1 MTVESLRYVMSLSER
16 SRSALYLSLVDVVH
30 DERAVE
36 EMLSYFPAR
45 DVEEPVTKEFF
56 RAEMAIQR
64 AEVQAEFAVVRS
76 EFQTEFA
83 AVRSDMQTEFAAVRS
98 DMQTEFAAVRSEF
111 RHGLSVGR
119 TELHDGLEGVR
130 SEMHRGFQRQTA
142 WLVTTMVAMNALTVA
157 AVTALN

>member
-1 MTVESLRYVMSLSER
+1 MSLSER

-64 AEVQAEFAVVRS
+64 AEAQAEFAVVRS

-98 DMQTEFAAVRSEF
+98 EFQ
-111 RHGLSVGR
+111 HGLSVGR
-119 TELHDGLEGVR
+119 TELHDGLEGLR

>member
-1 MTVESLRYVMSLSER
+1 MSLSER
-16 SRSALYLSLVDVVH
+16 SRSALFLSLVDVVH

-76 EFQTEFA
+76 EFHTEFA
-83 AVRSDMQTEFAAVRS
+83 AVRSELH
-98 DMQTEFAAVRSEF
+98 TEFAAVRSEF
-111 RHGLSVGR
+111 QQGLSVGR
-119 TELHDGLEGVR
+119 TELHDGLAGVR

-142 WLVTTMVAMNALTVA
+142 WLVTTMVAMNALMVA
-157 AVTALN
+157 AVNALN